1 MTFNARRK
9 DTREKIELGGL
20 IVKAGLRYEKRALLL
35 GALIETARRI
45 RSDEDERSRLTAI
58 GAEAFGMTGTE
69 QWFSEFGKTETGRLI
84 LGRTG
89 IALPYIASA
98 ATGIIFL
105 FASAGSTNIKLA
117 GWGVV
122 GGSSAT
128 IVIAALRETVR
139 LAAIFDHFPAVR
151 SALSYDPATMIGA
164 GAPLMSA
171 GFALRVALVGNAAFA
186 RSEPRRIRGRRAL
199 HGEAEWMKSTEAGK
213 LFPDTGGIVIG
224 ERYRVDKDITAK
236 QSFRADSVET
246 WGAGGKSP
254 LLCFDGSFG
263 SSHGIVFAGSGG
275 FKTTSVTIPTALKW
289 GDTLVLLDPS
299 NEVAPMVIGHRTNA
313 GRDVHILDPRTP
325 DTGFNALDWI
335 GLHGRTKEEDIAA
348 VASWIMSDSGG
359 ARGVRDDFFRASALQ
374 LLTALIAD
382 VCLSDRTEEDDQ
394 TLLQVR
400 KNLSEPEPK
409 LRARLQSIYD
419 NSRSDFVKENVAAFV
434 NMTPET
440 FSGVY
445 ANAVKETHWL
455 SYPNY
460 AALVSESTFSTNDIS
475 AGNADVFINID
486 LKTLETHSGL
496 ARVIIGSFLNAI
508 YNRDGAL
515 KGRALFL
522 LDEVARLGYMRILE
536 TARDAGRK
544 YGITLTMIY
553 QSIGQMRET
562 YGGRD
567 AASKW
572 FESASWISFAAIN
585 DPETADYISRRCG
598 MTTVEIDQV
607 SRSVQSKGSSRTRSK
622 QLAARPLIQPH
633 EVLRMRADEQIV
645 FTAGNAPLRCGR
657 AIWFRRDDMRACVGE
672 NRFHSPA
679 SGDGKHR

>member
-1 MTFNARRK
+1 MLFVAPMVLMVLVIVGLTG
-9 DTREKIELGGL
+9 IEHWLSG
-20 IVKAGLRYEKRALLL
+20 
-35 GALIETARRI
+35 
-45 RSDEDERSRLTAI
+45 
-58 GAEAFGMTGTE
+58 
-69 QWFSEFGKTETGRLI
+69 FGKTQATRVM
-84 LGRTG
+84 LGHAG
-89 IALPYIASA
+89 IALPYLMAGLV
-98 ATGIIFL
+98 GIVSL
-105 FASAGSTNIKLA
+105 FASAGSVKIRA
-117 GWGVV
+117 SAWGVV
-122 GGSSAT
+122 AGCAT
-128 IVIAALRETVR
+128 TIAIAIIRETIR
-139 LAAIFDHFPAVR
+139 LGAFAHQVPSGR
-151 SALSYDPATMIGA
+151 SILSYVDPAMLIGA
-164 GAPLMSA
+164 SA
-171 GFALRVALVGNAAFA
+171 VAMTACFALRVAMIGNAAFA
-186 RSEPRRIRGRRAL
+186 TAEPKRIRGKRAL
-199 HGEAEWMKSTEAGK
+199 HGEADWMKMQEAAS
-213 LFPDTGGIVIG
+213 LFSDAGGIVVG
-224 ERYRVDKDITAK
+224 ERYRVDKDSVAAHA
-236 QSFRADSVET
+236 FRPDEPET

-289 GDTLVLLDPS
+289 GGPLIVLDPS
-299 NEVAPMVIGHRTNA
+299 NEVAPMVAAHRTSAN
-313 GRDVHILDPRTP
+313 RDLFVLDPKNP
-325 DTGFNALDWI
+325 ETGFNALDWI
-335 GLHGRTKEEDIAA
+335 GQFGGTKEEDIAS

-382 VCLSDRTEEDDQ
+382 VCLSGHTPEPEQ
-394 TLLQVR
+394 TLRQVR

-409 LRARLQSIYD
+409 LRQRLQEIYD
-419 NSRSDFVKENVAAFV
+419 NSSSDFVKENVAAFV

-460 AALVSESTFSTNDIS
+460 AALVSGKTFSTSDLA
-475 AGNADVFINID
+475 AGNTDVFINAD
-486 LKTLETHSGL
+486 LKTLETHAGL
-496 ARVIIGSFLNAI
+496 ARVIIGAFLNAI
-508 YNRDGAL
+508 YNRDGSMR
-515 KGRALFL
+515 GRALFL
-522 LDEVARLGYMRILE
+522 IDEAARLGYMRILE

-544 YGITLTMIY
+544 YGITLLIIY

-598 MTTVEIDQV
+598 VTTVEIDQV
-607 SRSVQSKGSSRTRSK
+607 SRSFQAKGSSRTRSK

-645 FTAGNAPLRCGR
+645 FISGNAPLRCGR
-657 AIWFRRDDMRACVGE
+657 AIWFRRDDMKACVGANRYQKLE
-672 NRFHSPA
+672 NS
-679 SGDGKHR
+679 

>member
-1 MTFNARRK
+1 MTTNR
-9 DTREKIELGGL
+9 L
-20 IVKAGLRYEKRALLL
+20 ALAIIPV
-35 GALIETARRI
+35 ALMMLAV
-45 RSDEDERSRLTAI
+45 I
-58 GAEAFGMTGTE
+58 GMDGIGH
-69 QWFSEFGKTETGRLI
+69 WLSPFGKTDAARQI
-84 LGRTG
+84 LGR
-89 IALPYIASA
+89 IAIAAPYVSA
-98 ATGIIFL
+98 AALGVIFL
-105 FASAGSTNIKLA
+105 FASAGAASIKLA
-117 GWGVV
+117 GWSVLAGDA
-122 GGSSAT
+122 AT
-128 IVIAALRETVR
+128 MLVAAFREATRVAAFAGQVPAGKSIASYLDPAAMIGMAAAL
-139 LAAIFDHFPAVR
+139 
-151 SALSYDPATMIGA
+151 MA
-164 GAPLMSA
+164 GC
-171 GFALRVALVGNAAFA
+171 FALRVALIGNAAFKRA
-186 RSEPRRIRGRRAL
+186 EPKRVRGQRAL
-199 HGEAEWMKSTEAGK
+199 HGEAGWMKMQEAAK

-224 ERYRVDKDITAK
+224 ECYRVDKDSTAA
-236 QSFRADSVET
+236 QSFRADQLDT
-246 WGAGGKSP
+246 WGAGGKPP

-275 FKTTSVTIPTALKW
+275 FKTTSVTIPAALKW
-289 GDTLVLLDPS
+289 GGALVVLDPS
-299 NEVAPMVIGHRTNA
+299 SEVAPMVYRHREA
-313 GRDVHILDPRTP
+313 AARFIRILDPKQP
-325 DTGFNALDWI
+325 ETGFNALDWI
-335 GLHGRTKEEDIAA
+335 GRFGGTKEEDVAS

-359 ARGVRDDFFRASALQ
+359 PRGVRDDFFRASALQ

-382 VCLSDRTEEDDQ
+382 VCLSGHTDQEMQ
-394 TLLQVR
+394 TLRQVR
-400 KNLSEPEPK
+400 ANLAEPEPK
-409 LRARLQSIYD
+409 LRERLQSIYD
-419 NSRSDFVKENVAAFV
+419 NSGSDFVKENVAAFV

-460 AALVSESTFSTNDIS
+460 SALVSGSTFSTD
-475 AGNADVFINID
+475 ALADGRTDVFINID

-496 ARVIIGSFLNAI
+496 ARVIIGSFLNGI
-508 YNRDGAL
+508 YNRDGEV

-544 YGITLTMIY
+544 YGITLIMVY

-585 DPETADYISRRCG
+585 DPDTADYISKRCG

-607 SRSVQSKGSSRTRSK
+607 SRSFQSKGTSRTRSK

-645 FTAGNAPLRCGR
+645 FTAGNPPLRCGR
-657 AIWFRRDDMRACVGE
+657 AIWFRRDDMKACVDA
-672 NRFHSPA
+672 NRFHKIA
-679 SGDGKHR
+679 QDV

>member
-1 MTFNARRK
+1 MTAN
-9 DTREKIELGGL
+9 
-20 IVKAGLRYEKRALLL
+20 
-35 GALIETARRI
+35 RI
-45 RSDEDERSRLTAI
+45 TLAVAPVVLMI
-58 GAEAFGMTGTE
+58 LAVIGMTGIE
-69 QWFSEFGKTETGRLI
+69 QWLSAFGKTDAARLT
-84 LGRTG
+84 LGRVG
-89 IALPYIASA
+89 IALPYFIAA
-98 ATGIIFL
+98 AIGMIFL
-105 FASAGSTNIKLA
+105 FASVGSASIKVA
-117 GWGVV
+117 GWGALA
-122 GGSSAT
+122 GSAAT
-128 IVIAALRETVR
+128 MLVATMREAIR
-139 LAAIFDHFPAVR
+139 LAAFAGQVPAGKSIASYLDHA
-151 SALSYDPATMIGA
+151 AMIGA
-164 GAPLMSA
+164 TAALMA
-171 GFALRVALVGNAAFA
+171 GCFALRVALIGNAAFA
-186 RSEPRRIRGRRAL
+186 RAEPKRIRGKRAL
-199 HGEAEWMKSTEAGK
+199 HGEADWMKMPEAAK
-213 LFPDTGGIVIG
+213 LFYDAGGIVIG
-224 ERYRVDKDITAK
+224 ERYRVDKDSTAAR
-236 QSFRADSVET
+236 SFRADDPET
-246 WGAGGKSP
+246 WGAGGRSP

-289 GDTLVLLDPS
+289 GGALIVLDAS
-299 NEVAPMVIGHRTNA
+299 NEVAPMVHGHRKGA
-313 GRDVHILDPRTP
+313 ARFIRILDPKEP
-325 DTGFNALDWI
+325 ETGFNALDWI
-335 GLHGRTKEEDIAA
+335 GRFGGTKEEDIAS

-359 ARGVRDDFFRASALQ
+359 MRGVRDDFFRASALQ

-382 VCLSDRTEEDDQ
+382 VCLSGHTNQEHQ
-394 TLLQVR
+394 TLRQVR
-400 KNLSEPEPK
+400 SNLAEPEPK
-409 LRARLQSIYD
+409 LRERLQSIYD
-419 NSRSDFVKENVAAFV
+419 NSNSDFVKENVAAFV

-460 AALVSESTFSTNDIS
+460 AALVSGSTFSTD
-475 AGNADVFINID
+475 ALADGKTDVFINID

-508 YNRDGAL
+508 YSRDGDV

-553 QSIGQMRET
+553 QSIGQMREI

-585 DPETADYISRRCG
+585 DPETADYISKRCG

-607 SRSVQSKGSSRTRSK
+607 SRSFQARGSSRTRSK

-645 FTAGNAPLRCGR
+645 FTAGNPPLRCGR
-657 AIWFRRDDMRACVGE
+657 AIWFRRGDMKACVGT
-672 NRFHSPA
+672 NRFHKIGKTSEACLIEPA
-679 SGDGKHR
+679 RNATSKADPGE

>member
-1 MTFNARRK
+1 MTTN
-9 DTREKIELGGL
+9 KI
-20 IVKAGLRYEKRALLL
+20 ALVSVPI
-35 GALIETARRI
+35 ALMILVTI
-45 RSDEDERSRLTAI
+45 
-58 GAEAFGMTGTE
+58 GMTGTE

-139 LAAIFDHFPAVR
+139 LAAILDHFPAVR
-151 SALSYDPATMIGA
+151 SALSYADPATMIGA
-164 GAPLMSA
+164 GAALMSA

-289 GDTLVLLDPS
+289 GGTLVLLDPS

-359 ARGVRDDFFRASALQ
+359 ARGGRDDFFRASALQ

-382 VCLSDRTEEDDQ
+382 VCLSGRTEEGDQ
-394 TLLQVR
+394 TLRQVR

-475 AGNADVFINID
+475 AGKADVFINID

-496 ARVIIGSFLNAI
+496 ARVIIGSLLNAI

-679 SGDGKHR
+679 SGDESAMDPETPMKLRG

>member
-1 MTFNARRK
+1 MNRILLYVAPC
-9 DTREKIELGGL
+9 
-20 IVKAGLRYEKRALLL
+20 ALMM
-35 GALIETARRI
+35 
-45 RSDEDERSRLTAI
+45 LTAI
-58 GAEAFGMTGTE
+58 GMAGVEHWLAT
-69 QWFSEFGKTETGRLI
+69 FGKSDAAKQM

-89 IALPYIASA
+89 IALPYVVASLV
-98 ATGIIFL
+98 GIVFL
-105 FASAGSTNIKLA
+105 FASAGSARIRSA
-117 GWGVV
+117 GWGVFT
-122 GGSSAT
+122 GAIAT
-128 IVIAALRETVR
+128 LVVAILREAIR
-139 LAAIFDHFPAVR
+139 LSAFWGEVPAGK
-151 SALSYDPATMIGA
+151 SILNYLDPATTIGA
-164 GAPLMSA
+164 AAVLMSA
-171 GFALRVALVGNAAFA
+171 LFGMRVAIAGNAAFA
-186 RSEPRRIRGRRAL
+186 RSEPKRIYGKRAL
-199 HGEAEWMKSTEAGK
+199 HGEADWMKLSQAEK
-213 LFPDTGGIVIG
+213 LFDADGGMVIG
-224 ERYRVDKDITAK
+224 ERYRVDRDSVAAYA
-236 QSFRADSVET
+236 FRADSAET
-246 WGAGGKSP
+246 WGAGGTSP

-289 GDTLVLLDPS
+289 GGALVVLDPS
-299 NEVAPMVIGHRTNA
+299 NEVAPMVSKHRGDA
-313 GRDVHILDPRTP
+313 DRDVFVLDPKRSEI
-325 DTGFNALDWI
+325 GFNALDWI
-335 GLHGRTKEEDIAA
+335 GRFGGTKEEDIAS

-382 VCLSDRTEEDDQ
+382 VCLSGHTPENDQ
-394 TLLQVR
+394 TLRQVR

-409 LRARLQSIYD
+409 LRERLQSIYD
-419 NSRSDFVKENVAAFV
+419 NSDSDFVKENVAAFV

-455 SYPNY
+455 SYPTY
-460 AALVSESTFSTNDIS
+460 AALVSGSSFTTQDLGEGKTDI
-475 AGNADVFINID
+475 FINVD

-508 YNRDGAL
+508 YNRNGQME
-515 KGRALFL
+515 GRALFL

-544 YGITLTMIY
+544 YGITLLMIY

-607 SRSVQSKGSSRTRSK
+607 SRSSQARGSSRTRSK

-645 FTAGNAPLRCGR
+645 FTAGNAPLKCGR
-657 AIWFRRDDMRACVGE
+657 AIWFRREDMKRCVGT
-672 NRFHSPA
+672 NKFHQLEDRPDAHPIEPA
-679 SGDGKHR
+679 RSATSKADRA

>member
-1 MTFNARRK
+1 MNRIMLFIAP
-9 DTREKIELGGL
+9 
-20 IVKAGLRYEKRALLL
+20 VALM
-35 GALIETARRI
+35 IPVTI
-45 RSDEDERSRLTAI
+45 
-58 GAEAFGMTGTE
+58 GMTGIE
-69 QWFSEFGKTETGRLI
+69 HWLSGFGKTEAARQA

-89 IALPYIASA
+89 VALPYLMA
-98 ATGIIFL
+98 ALVGVAFL
-105 FASAGSTNIKLA
+105 FASAGAIRIKTA

-122 GGSSAT
+122 AGGVAT
-128 IVIAALRETVR
+128 ILIGALRETTR
-139 LAAIFDHFPAVR
+139 LSGLADQVPPGKSIFAYV
-151 SALSYDPATMIGA
+151 DPATLIGA
-164 GAPLMSA
+164 GAAAMA
-171 GFALRVALVGNAAFA
+171 TCFALRVALVGNAAFA
-186 RSEPRRIRGRRAL
+186 SAEPKRIRGKRAL
-199 HGEAEWMKSTEAGK
+199 HGEADWMKLADAEK
-213 LFPDTGGIVIG
+213 LFSQTGGIVIG
-224 ERYRVDKDITAK
+224 ERYRVDRDSIAER
-236 QSFRADSVET
+236 SFRADNSET
-246 WGAGGKSP
+246 WGSGGKSP

-289 GDTLVLLDPS
+289 GGSLIVLDPS
-299 NEVAPMVIGHRTNA
+299 NEVAPMVSAHRTSA
-313 GRDVHILDPRTP
+313 DRDVFVLDPKKP
-325 DTGFNALDWI
+325 ETGFNALDWI
-335 GLHGRTKEEDIAA
+335 GQFGGTKEEDIAS

-359 ARGVRDDFFRASALQ
+359 TRGVRDDFFRASALQ
-374 LLTALIAD
+374 LLTSMIAD
-382 VCLSDRTEEDDQ
+382 VCLSGHTEKENQ
-394 TLLQVR
+394 TLRQVR
-400 KNLSEPEPK
+400 ANLSEPEPQ
-409 LRARLQSIYD
+409 LRQRLQEIYD
-419 NSRSDFVKENVAAFV
+419 NSESDFVKENVAAFV

-445 ANAVKETHWL
+445 ANAIKETHWL

-460 AALVSESTFSTNDIS
+460 AALVSGKTFSTGDL
-475 AGNADVFINID
+475 AEGNSDVFINID
-486 LKTLETHSGL
+486 LKTLETHAGL

-508 YNRDGAL
+508 YNRDGSM

-544 YGITLTMIY
+544 YGITLVMIY

-598 MTTVEIDQV
+598 MTTVEIDQI
-607 SRSVQSKGSSRTRSK
+607 SRSSQARGSSRTRSK

-657 AIWFRRDDMRACVGE
+657 AIWFRRDDMRACVGT
-672 NRFHSPA
+672 NRFHGLGNTPGPSRIEPA
-679 SGDGKHR
+679 RSAASKADPEQ